1 MRVKEFFDTEFK
13 QYSIYDCV
21 RSIPNVI
28 DGWKPS
34 QRKCIYGILDR
45 GENASEFK
53 VAQLSAHIANV
64 SSYHHGENSLNET
77 IVKLAQDFTGSN
89 NINYFEPVGQF
100 GNRLSSDS
108 ASPRYIF
115 TKLTENF
122 RKLYKKDDDIILNY
136 IESDGQSIEPD
147 IYIPIIP
154 NVLINGA
161 RGIGSGYS
169 TNILN
174 HNPQDLVNNILT
186 ILDGKK
192 PLTILPWY
200 RGFNGTI
207 TENNKQIIFTGLLE
221 VVNTTTIK
229 ITELPIGYFLDD
241 YKKILFKLQ
250 DDGIIKDFENH
261 STDSTF
267 EFLVNVPRTTTTLN
281 HEELIAKFKLTSKMT
296 QNFTLWSADNH
307 IRVFEDAQA
316 IINYFVEFRLS
327 KYEERRLK
335 LMQIYNAQY
344 DWLCEKKK
352 FIEWYIVNSKTFSSK
367 NKKELVELLSDNGF
381 INIQDLLEIKLY
393 NLTKDDITKLENNII
408 KIENDIAALAKTN
421 AAKMYKKELND
432 LKL

>member
-1 MRVKEFFDTEFK
+1 
-13 QYSIYDCV
+13 
-21 RSIPNVI
+21 
-28 DGWKPS
+28 
-34 QRKCIYGILDR
+34 
-45 GENASEFK
+45 
-53 VAQLSAHIANV
+53 
-64 SSYHHGENSLNET
+64 
-77 IVKLAQDFTGSN
+77 
-89 NINYFEPVGQF
+89 
-100 GNRLSSDS
+100 
-108 ASPRYIF
+108 
-115 TKLTENF
+115 
-122 RKLYKKDDDIILNY
+122 
-136 IESDGQSIEPD
+136 
-147 IYIPIIP
+147 
-154 NVLINGA
+154 
-161 RGIGSGYS
+161 
-169 TNILN
+169 
-174 HNPQDLVNNILT
+174 
-186 ILDGKK
+186 
-192 PLTILPWY
+192 
-200 RGFNGTI
+200 
-207 TENNKQIIFTGLLE
+207 
-221 VVNTTTIK
+221 VNTTTIK

-281 HEELIAKFKLTSKMT
+281 HEELISKFKLTSKMT

-307 IRVFEDAQA
+307 IRVFDDAQE

-352 FIEWYIVNSKTFSSK
+352 FIEWYIVNSKIFSSK